1 MNDNENDEMAT
12 LQTCGVCGTLCNV
25 DEVSDHVC
33 LKGYGCYINKAERYF
48 YPLLDDG
55 RTYLCRVYIDGVE
68 KVVQTDID
76 TTFNQNILTS
86 KRKAS
91 KKSKKLSLEE
101 ENNLILAVQCRRP
114 LWDSNQPVSEKSRK
128 IRKRLWKEVAD
139 ELNGVLDAAAV
150 QQKFKSLRDTY
161 RKIIQS
167 EQYFPSGSRRNKNDG
182 DCYKWRHYNAMEFL
196 RDTSLSKDTSSNIP
210 SLENELSN
218 NSMDQSTSQVQS
230 PIHIDSP
237 DASSSSTLT
246 SRKKSKLDSNSIIN
260 DRVATFTDPLDKL
273 IQVIDRWE
281 KTLNVAPVNT
291 SNPFDAVDHMLQ
303 TAALQLRK
311 MSPELQMQTLQDI
324 VQMTFSRLQEEMKNN

>member
-76 TTFNQNILTS
+76 TTFNQNIP
-86 KRKAS
+86 
-91 KKSKKLSLEE
+91 
-101 ENNLILAVQCRRP
+101 VQCRRP